1 MVCVSGVHSVA
12 VGMHKTNMFLVE
24 QQLNEEKVCNQVEV
38 INTNVTEHIVVC
50 IRQFHDYYQLL

>member
-24 QQLNEEKVCNQVEV
+24 QQLNEEKVCKK
-38 INTNVTEHIVVC
+38 
-50 IRQFHDYYQLL
+50 